1 MSGYQH
7 ATACTTSMPKRNVD
21 DVLFRVDEI
30 LKKYKADMDMAMAE
44 ETVKTKDELDRI
56 IEEEKLKEEF
66 LRIIEEEK
74 EGYEM
79 EEGES
84 ASIPETYIKYSPQ
97 SPEVF

>member
-1 MSGYQH
+1 
-7 ATACTTSMPKRNVD
+7 MPKRNVD

>member
-1 MSGYQH
+1 M
-7 ATACTTSMPKRNVD
+7 TKRNAD
-21 DVLFRVDEI
+21 DVLSQVNKI
-30 LKKYKADMDMAMAE
+30 LKKYLAQLDQE
-44 ETVKTKDELDRI
+44 EEDKVDTETEEVEEELKEELDRI

-74 EGYEM
+74 EGDEM

-84 ASIPETYIKYSPQ
+84 ASIPETHIKYSPQ